1 MQITRQRLEEYINT
15 SPIKLTPAIQELVNV
30 LQNKQKA
37 DVFLVSGGFREL
49 IEPVASLIGVPKSH
63 IYANRLIFHP
73 TTGEY
78 LDFDRKEPTS
88 DSGSKNVGKARVCA
102 LLKET

>member
-1 MQITRQRLEEYINT
+1 MQLTRQQLEEYINA
-15 SPIKLTPAIQELVNV
+15 SSIKLTPGIQELVSL

-49 IEPVASLIGVPKSH
+49 IEPVSSLIGVPKSH

-73 TTGEY
+73 ATGEY

-88 DSGSKNVGKARVCA
+88 DSGSKNVGKARV
-102 LLKET
+102 